1 MRVVKNKSRGFTLIE
16 IMVVVVIVAILMGAV
31 TLSFPRTGDD
41 LLKQQA
47 ERFTALL
54 GLAQDEA
61 ILQSRDLAIAFGDER
76 YLFFRR
82 DQGNWQS
89 YSESPFTPRE
99 LIGGVHPEL
108 LLEGVSVKLKK
119 KGKETP
125 QVLILSSG
133 EVTPFTYILSYPGKS
148 SVTIKVNAVG
158 DVEKTFQSAE

>member
-1 MRVVKNKSRGFTLIE
+1 MVNNKSRGFTLIE

-41 LLKQQA
+41 LLKEQA
-47 ERFTALL
+47 DRFTALL

-76 YLFFRR
+76 YLFFQREE
-82 DQGNWQS
+82 GNWQV
-89 YSESPFTPRE
+89 YSDGPFVPRE
-99 LIGGVHPEL
+99 LIGGARPEL

-119 KGKETP
+119 KGKEAP
-125 QVLILSSG
+125 QVLVLSSG
-133 EVTPFTYILSYPGKS
+133 ELTPFTYILSYPRKS

-158 DVEKTFQSAE
+158 DIDKTFKSVE